1 MNPRPPSRR
10 PVAGL
15 AALVLALLAPFHGA
29 HAEIIHEEA
38 SLYRNILVRQEGSER
53 CLLFTVRRSDRNQSC
68 IDLDDPDRLV
78 FPYARMM
85 LGGLLVNPEPSRIL
99 MVGLGG
105 GTLPRVFAALFPDA
119 TQDIVEIDEAVVRVA
134 EDYFLFEPT
143 PLMQVHVRDARVFVK
158 RALAA
163 GTRYDYV
170 MLDAFTGDYIPEHL
184 MTQEFLEEVRGILAP
199 GGVLVANTFASS
211 QLYEHESAT
220 YAAVF
225 PQVAELR
232 LPITLNRI
240 LIASEA
246 PWPDAAALETRA
258 ESLVPRLRRFAI
270 DPRALVRNVDPAFE
284 FDRTAR
290 VLTDQYSPANLLRNN

>member
-1 MNPRPPSRR
+1 MIRR
-10 PVAGL
+10 TLLPLLVLL
-15 AALVLALLAPFHGA
+15 AAAAPLR
-29 HAEIIHEEA
+29 AEVIHEEA
-38 SLYRNILVRQEGSER
+38 SLYRNILVRQLGSER

-85 LGGLLVNPEPSRIL
+85 LAGLLVNPEPKRIL

-105 GTLPRVFAALFPDA
+105 GSLPRTFTALFPEA
-119 TQDIVEIDEAVVRVA
+119 KQDIVEIDEAVVRVA
-134 EDYFLFEPT
+134 EEYFLFEPT
-143 PLMQVHVRDARVFVK
+143 ERMEVHVRDARVFVK

-163 GTRYDYV
+163 GETWDYV

-184 MTQEFLEEVRGILAP
+184 MTREFLEEVRGVLAP

-220 YAAVF
+220 YADVF
-225 PQVAELR
+225 PHVAELR

-240 LIASEA
+240 LLATA
-246 PWPDAAALETRA
+246 DGWPDEETLAARA
-258 ESLVPRLRRFAI
+258 DALVPPLRRFAV
-270 DPRALVRNVDPAFE
+270 DPRTLARNVDADFE
-284 FDRTAR
+284 FDRQAR
-290 VLTDQYSPANLLRNN
+290 VLTDQYAPVNLLRDD